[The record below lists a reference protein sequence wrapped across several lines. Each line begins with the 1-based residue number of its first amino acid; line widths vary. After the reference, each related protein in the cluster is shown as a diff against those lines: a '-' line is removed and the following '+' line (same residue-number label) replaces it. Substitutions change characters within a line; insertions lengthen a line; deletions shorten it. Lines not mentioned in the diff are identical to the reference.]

1 MSRPQLTSIHH
12 IKLAASSIPRT
23 QHFYTSILGLSHI
36 LQFDHKTSSGDLF
49 ATMLQLPSSP
59 SHPNSNSTLIEIRLN
74 ATQAQKDAGWNPI
87 TWAVPLR
94 KDLEEWKQWFE
105 SNGVR
110 CSRVFVGIKGWV
122 LCALDP
128 DERIVR
134 VYCEE
139 EHAWTTD
146 FDTDEFWLG

>member
-1 MSRPQLTSIHH
+1 M
-12 IKLAASSIPRT
+12 
-23 QHFYTSILGLSHI
+23 
-36 LQFDHKTSSGDLF
+36 
-49 ATMLQLPSSP
+49 
-59 SHPNSNSTLIEIRLN
+59 
-74 ATQAQKDAGWNPI
+74 
-87 TWAVPLR
+87 
-94 KDLEEWKQWFE
+94 
-105 SNGVR
+105 
-110 CSRVFVGIKGWV
+110 FVGIKGWV